1 MGFPK
6 KIKKNIE
13 LTNYRTLYPRRVELL
28 EKINDK
34 GTFLPKSILHAD
46 LDRGF
51 LDFVKEELKL
61 IVDGKS
67 VPNVDIIITTQNW
80 AQFTETWNFQDLDNN
95 ISPPFITVVR
105 SPEVKYGT
113 TPSLQYTIPNRKQ
126 FYYASV
132 PSYDGNRLNVDVYK
146 IPQPIPVD
154 IKFSVKIICN
164 RIRELN
170 TFNKN
175 VLQKFSSRQ
184 AYAQIK
190 GHYIPIQWDNVSDE
204 SVLDLEKRKYYIQSY
219 DFTMLGF
226 LIDEDEFEV
235 KPAVSRVLQLYEAS
249 SQNRKGRKL
258 KKLENPSSYD
268 VDVNFSDSSETSTK
282 RFFDKVDLSFVESEN
297 STSYDVYINDE
308 FYGTNLSKIQ
318 VNSEDLLRFEI
329 IKMVINEVSKLK
341 FVATIV

>member
-13 LTNYRTLYPRRVELL
+13 LTPYRTLYPRRVELL
-28 EKINDK
+28 EKINEK

-61 IVDGKS
+61 VIEGKE

-80 AQFTETWNFQDLDNN
+80 SQFTQTWNFQDLDKN
-95 ISPPFITVVR
+95 ISIPFISVVKN
-105 SPEVKYGT
+105 PEMKYGNGS
-113 TPSLQYTIPNRKQ
+113 PAFYTIPNRKQ

-146 IPQPIPVD
+146 IPQPVPVD
-154 IKFSVKIICN
+154 FKFSVKIVCN
-164 RIRELN
+164 RMRELN
-170 TFNKN
+170 NFNKI

-184 AYAQIK
+184 AYKEIK
-190 GHYIPIQWDNVSDE
+190 GHYIPIIWEGMSDE
-204 SVLDLEKRKYYIQSY
+204 SVMDLEKRKYYIQSY

-226 LIDEDEFEV
+226 LMDEDEFEV
-235 KPAVSRVLQLYEAS
+235 KPAVSRLLQLYETSDLKRKVKKRKNS
-249 SQNRKGRKL
+249 S
-258 KKLENPSSYD
+258 NPSSYP
-268 VDVNFSDSSETSTK
+268 VNIKFSESSNISNK
-282 RFFDKVDLSFVESEN
+282 RFFDKIDLTYVDSDN
-297 STSYDVYINDE
+297 SNSYDVYINDE

-329 IKMVINEVSKLK
+329 IKSVSSNSSEIR
-341 FVATIV
+341 FTANIV